1 MFECCA
7 NRRIALQRFSVAKKS
22 EIRDNSPPKINDLT
36 PGFPDDS
43 FYAF

>member
-1 MFECCA
+1 MPECCA
-7 NRRIALQRFSVAKKS
+7 NRRIAQQLFSMAKKP
-22 EIRDNSPPKINDLT
+22 EIRDNSPPKINDQT